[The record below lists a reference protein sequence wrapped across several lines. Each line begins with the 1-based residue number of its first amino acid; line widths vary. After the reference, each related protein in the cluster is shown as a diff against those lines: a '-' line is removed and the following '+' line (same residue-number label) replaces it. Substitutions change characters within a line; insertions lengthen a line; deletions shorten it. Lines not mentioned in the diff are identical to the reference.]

1 MKKKIYTIATAHLD
15 TIWSWDFETTVS
27 KYIYNTLVD
36 NFKLFKKYPHY
47 TFSFEGSYRYEL
59 MQEYYPE
66 LFEKMRG
73 YVEEGRW
80 NVCGSAFEN
89 GDVNVPSPEALFRNI
104 LFGNTY
110 FEKTFGKTSC
120 DIFLPDCFGFG
131 WALPSI
137 AHHAGLKGF
146 TTQKLAWGS
155 AYGVPFD
162 IGKWYGPDG
171 NYIYAN
177 INPHDYYFTLTKLRD
192 WDFVQKKL
200 KENEKYDLPL
210 TAVFHGIGDR
220 GGAPPEKS
228 VAFVEQEI
236 GKNAQSDLEVLS
248 VPADQIFHDLD
259 KDLTPQQKEKLPVW
273 DTELVMRDHGA
284 GGYTSRAIGK
294 RWNRRC
300 EELADMAERMN
311 LVAQHI
317 GAKAYPH
324 AAMERHWKRFIA
336 HQFHDDLPGTSVQRA
351 YRRSWN
357 DYAVSMNGFAGEF
370 ASAVAAVAD
379 RMKTDFA
386 SGMPVVV
393 SNMLEFRRSAPVTLE
408 IKNPAKNFARVFDDK
423 GREVKSQVTDFADG
437 RMTLLFVADVPAM
450 GCRAYDVRMSD
461 VPCALASAVSVSDE
475 SVLENQ
481 KYVVRLNK
489 NGYISSIVDK
499 TLDDREILKAPV
511 INGVFKYKGSKDWP
525 AWELNYEDLNK
536 EPDFVPAG
544 VSVSVEER
552 GPVRV
557 ALKVTRQYD
566 KSTFTDYIALAD
578 GSDIVEV
585 YSEIEWQN
593 RHRCVKNK
601 FSFTA
606 KNPQASFD
614 LGLGY
619 ISRGNMNSTL
629 FEVPAQKWVDL
640 TDESGE
646 FGVSVFSEC
655 KYGWDKWDDN
665 TLRMTVV
672 HTPAKNYRIDS
683 MQSMMDLG
691 LNRYS
696 YAIYSHSG
704 GCENGCD
711 QKAKAFVQPMAAVQ
725 TTKHGGDLPVQF
737 SCIEVSEPNV
747 DVRAVK
753 PGIDGRSIVLRVN
766 EMAGTAKT
774 GVKVRLFDGV
784 DAAAEINACEKE
796 IGPAQ
801 LQDGALVFDLKP
813 FEVKSFAVSAPAAE
827 TAVHSRE
834 LALEKNVRF
843 VTGNGDTA
851 SADLDYS
858 VPAEILPDKIYTCGI
873 EFETDRAG
881 GSAKN
886 AVLCKGQTV
895 QLPEGTKAVAF
906 LVTSLKGDCSAEFA
920 SGADSV
926 SVPVADAFENFAA
939 WDLYDFQETAYIKD
953 VQIGYEA
960 THTHSKKGDMYAK
973 NMYFTLVVLNV
984 SGSSLT
990 LPADENLVIL
1000 ASSALDQPVSGALLT
1015 RLYDR
1020 VENRRPFEYYGSMSD
1035 LASYHFSKTLFM
1047 MNDKGGYF
1055 KDFNRK

>member
-15 TIWSWDFETTVS
+15 TVWSWDFETTVS

-36 NFKLFKKYPHY
+36 NFKLFQKYPHY

-59 MQEYYPE
+59 MHEYYPE
-66 LFEKMRG
+66 LFEKMRD
-73 YVEEGRW
+73 YVREGRW

-171 NYIYAN
+171 YYIYAN

-192 WDFVQKKL
+192 WAFVQKKL

-210 TAVFHGIGDR
+210 TCVFHGIGDR
-220 GGAPPEKS
+220 GGAPKEKS

-236 GKNAQSDLEVLS
+236 NKNDASDTEVLS
-248 VPADQIFHDLD
+248 VPADQIFRDLD
-259 KDLTPQQKEKLPVW
+259 SDLTPQQKEKLPTW

-300 EELADMAERMN
+300 EELADMAERMGI
-311 LVAQHI
+311 VAAHF
-317 GAKAYPH
+317 GVKAYPH

-351 YRRSWN
+351 YKRSWN

-370 ASAVAAVAD
+370 ETAATAVAGQ
-379 RMKTDFA
+379 MKTDFA

-393 SNMLEFRRSAPVTLE
+393 SNMLEFRRTAPVTLE
-408 IKNPAKNFARVFDDK
+408 IQDPAKNFARVFDEK
-423 GREVKSQVTDFADG
+423 GHEVKSQVVDFSDG
-437 RMTLLFVADVPAM
+437 RMTLLFIADVPAM

-461 VPCALASAVSVSDE
+461 VPCALKSSVSVSTE
-475 SVLENQ
+475 NVLENQ
-481 KYVVRLNK
+481 KYIVRLNK
-489 NGYISSIVDK
+489 SGYISSIVDK
-499 TLDDREILKAPV
+499 TLNDREILKSPI
-511 INGVFKYKGSKDWP
+511 INGIFKYKGSKSWP
-525 AWELNYEDLNK
+525 AWELDYDDLNK
-536 EPDFVPAG
+536 EPDFVPSG
-544 VSVSVEER
+544 VSISVEES
-552 GPVRV
+552 GPARV
-557 ALKVTRQYD
+557 ALKVTRSYD

-585 YSEIEWQN
+585 YSELEWQN

-655 KYGWDKWDDN
+655 KYGWDKWDDQ

-725 TTKHGGDLPVQF
+725 TTKHGGTLPVSF
-737 SCIEVSEPNV
+737 SCIDVSEPNV

-753 PGIDGRSIVLRVN
+753 PGEDGASIVLRVN
-766 EMAGTAKT
+766 EMSGTAKS
-774 GVKVRLFDGV
+774 GVKLRLFDGIDSV
-784 DAAAEINACEKE
+784 TEINACEKE
-796 IGPAQ
+796 IGAAQ
-801 LQDGALVFDLKP
+801 LENGALVFDLKP
-813 FEVKSFAVSAPAAE
+813 FEVKSFAVHLPSAASSACGRPL
-827 TAVHSRE
+827 AV
-834 LALEKNVRF
+834 EKNVCF
-843 VTGNGDTA
+843 ITSNDSTA
-851 SADLDYS
+851 SSDLDYS
-858 VPAEILPDKIYTCGI
+858 VPAEILPDEIYTCGI
-873 EFETDRAG
+873 KFETGKAAQN
-881 GSAKN
+881 AKN

-895 QLPEGTKAVAF
+895 ALTPGTKAVAF
-906 LVTSLKGDCSAEFA
+906 LITSLHGDCTADFECGEQVISATV
-920 SGADSV
+920 G
-926 SVPVADAFENFAA
+926 DAFERFAA
-939 WDLYDFQETAYIKD
+939 WDLYDCKETAYIKD
-953 VQIGYEA
+953 LQLGYET
-960 THTHSKKGDMYAK
+960 THTHSKKGDLYAK
-973 NMYFTLVVLNV
+973 NMYFTLVVIDTP
-984 SGSSLT
+984 SASLT

-1000 ASSALDQPVSGALLT
+1000 SASELDQPVGGKLLT

-1020 VENRRPFEYYGSMSD
+1020 VENQRPLEYYGSAADM
-1035 LASYHFSKTLFM
+1035 LSYHFSKTLFM
-1047 MNDKGGYF
+1047 LNDKGSYF

>member
-36 NFKLFKKYPHY
+36 NFKLFQKYPHY

-66 LFEKMRG
+66 LFEKMRE
-73 YVEEGRW
+73 YVKEGRW

-171 NYIYAN
+171 NFIYAN
-177 INPHDYYFTLTKLRD
+177 VNPHDYYFTLTKLRD
-192 WDFVQKKL
+192 WDFVQNKL

-220 GGAPPEKS
+220 GGAPKEKS

-236 GKNAQSDLEVLS
+236 AKNDSSDTEVLAVS
-248 VPADQIFHDLD
+248 ADQLFRDLD
-259 KDLTPQQKEKLPVW
+259 SDLTPQQKEKLPVW
-273 DTELVMRDHGA
+273 NTELVMRDHGA

-311 LVAQHI
+311 LIADHI

-351 YRRSWN
+351 YKRSWN

-370 ASAVAAVAD
+370 ASAAAAVAD
-379 RMKTDFA
+379 RVKTDFA
-386 SGMPVVV
+386 QGMPVVV
-393 SNMLEFRRSAPVTLE
+393 TNMLEFPRTAPVTVE
-408 IKNPAKNFARVFDDK
+408 IKDPTKNFARVFDDK
-423 GREVKSQVTDFADG
+423 GHEVKSQVIDETDG
-437 RMTLLFVADVPAM
+437 RMTLLFIADVPAM
-450 GCRAYDVRMSD
+450 GWRAYDVRMSD
-461 VPCALASAVSVSDE
+461 VPCSLPSQVSVSTE
-475 SVLENQ
+475 NVLENQ
-481 KYVVRLNK
+481 KYIVRLNK

-499 TLDDREILKAPV
+499 TLGDREILKSPI

-525 AWELNYEDLNK
+525 AWELNYDDLNK

-544 VSVSVEER
+544 TSVSIEES
-552 GPVRV
+552 GPARV

-696 YAIYSHSG
+696 YALYSHAG

-711 QKAKAFVQPMAAVQ
+711 PKAKAFVQPLAAVQ
-725 TTKHGGDLPVQF
+725 TGKHGGDLPVQD
-737 SCIEVSEPNV
+737 SCIDVSQPNV

-753 PGIDGRSIVLRVN
+753 PGIDGKCVVLRVN
-766 EMAGTAKT
+766 EMSGTAKS
-774 GVKVRLFDGV
+774 GVKVRLFGGISS
-784 DAAAEINACEKE
+784 AAETNACEKE
-796 IGPAQ
+796 IGPAT
-801 LQDGALVFDLKP
+801 LEDGVLVFDLKP
-813 FEVKSFAVSAPAAE
+813 FEVKSFALSLPQTEAP
-827 TAVHSRE
+827 VHSRP
-834 LALEKNVRF
+834 LAVDKNICLITDNGHTQASDLE
-843 VTGNGDTA
+843 
-851 SADLDYS
+851 YS
-858 VPAEILPDKIYTCGI
+858 VPAEILPAEIYTCGI
-873 EFETDRAG
+873 NFATG
-881 GSAKN
+881 KSVPNTKN
-886 AVLCKGQTV
+886 GVLCQGQTV
-895 QLPEGTKAVAF
+895 TLGEGTKAAAF
-906 LVTSLKGDCSAEFA
+906 LIASLSGDRDAVFACGEHSVT
-920 SGADSV
+920 
-926 SVPVADAFENFAA
+926 VPVGDLFERFAA
-939 WDLYDFQETAYIKD
+939 WDLYDYQETAYIKD
-953 VQIGYEA
+953 LQIGYEA
-960 THTHSKKGDMYAK
+960 THAHSKKGDAYAK
-973 NMYFTLVVLNV
+973 NMYFTLAAFNTQ
-984 SGSSLT
+984 GSALT

-1000 ASSALDQPVSGALLT
+1000 SAAELDRPVSGALLT

-1020 VENRRPFEYYGSMSD
+1020 VENHRPLEYYPSVGDMF
-1035 LASYHFSKTLFM
+1035 SYHFAKTLFM